1 MIQEIEFVDGNTDTV
16 VNRTPVDQVPPQQ
29 RAVYFREGVMVND
42 PAEADLVIPIARVV
56 KLSVDGEGNPVP
68 TERAER
74 VYIQEFDEKGVMRRE
89 TLMVKK

>member
-16 VNRTPVDQVPPQQ
+16 LNRTPVDQVPPQQ
-29 RAVYFREGVMVND
+29 RAVYFRDGVMIDD
-42 PAEADLVIPIARVV
+42 PQKADLVIPIARVV
-56 KLSVDGEGNPVP
+56 KLSVDEAGTPVP
-68 TERAER
+68 TEQAAR